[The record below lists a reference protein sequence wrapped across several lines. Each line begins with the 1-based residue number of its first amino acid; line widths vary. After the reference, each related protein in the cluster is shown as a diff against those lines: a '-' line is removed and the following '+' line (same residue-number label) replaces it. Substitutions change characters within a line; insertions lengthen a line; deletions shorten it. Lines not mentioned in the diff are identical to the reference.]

1 MIVSNKCP
9 FGKQDFKYFI
19 GYKESKKIRP
29 LCIFSLRMIIYK
41 RNFDENGSIYFLT
54 KEEKV
59 FIKYMEALVKVI
71 NITKN
76 KFNSEFIYSKKYLKT
91 EKKKKTT
98 QKGHFQCLYAPIILI
113 DSVCKKDENYYPKV
127 FLEKYYFIKNRDF
140 L

>member
-91 EKKKKTT
+91 EKKKK
-98 QKGHFQCLYAPIILI
+98 QP
-113 DSVCKKDENYYPKV
+113 KKDTFSVYMHQ
-127 FLEKYYFIKNRDF
+127 
-140 L
+140 